1 MLHSITASFSGLTKV
16 FVDMTKDFVNNPS
29 RPADKRS
36 SMPKRK
42 EKNVARP
49 TDLELSILRVLWKRG
64 RGSVREIL
72 QDYNS
77 GRDDAAGYT
86 TILKM
91 LQIMTEKGLVKR
103 DDSVR
108 PQVYWTSQSQDQTQ
122 RQLVNDLLEKAFEGS
137 AKQLVMQALSARTA
151 SEEELAEVE
160 RLLDKLEGEER

>member
-1 MLHSITASFSGLTKV
+1 MHQRLVFRLTKI
-16 FVDMTKDFVNNPS
+16 FVDVTKIFVNNPF
-29 RPADKRS
+29 RPADVRP
-36 SMPKRK
+36 SMRKRK
-42 EKNVARP
+42 ASDLARP

-77 GRDDAAGYT
+77 GRGEAAGYT

-91 LQIMTEKGLVKR
+91 LQIMTEKGLVER

-122 RQLVNDLLEKAFEGS
+122 RQLVSDLLEKAFEGS
-137 AKQLVMQALSARTA
+137 AKQLVMQALSAKAA
-151 SEEELAEVE
+151 SEEELAEAE
-160 RLLDKLEGEER
+160 RLLDRLEGEEG

>member
-1 MLHSITASFSGLTKV
+1 M
-16 FVDMTKDFVNNPS
+16 
-29 RPADKRS
+29 RR
-36 SMPKRK
+36 RK

-64 RGSVREIL
+64 PGSVREIL

-77 GRDDAAGYT
+77 GRGEAVGYT

-91 LQIMTEKGLVKR
+91 LQIMTEKGSVER

-108 PQVYWTSQSQDQTQ
+108 PQVYRTSQSQDQTQ
-122 RQLVNDLLEKAFEGS
+122 RQLVSDLLERAFEGS
-137 AKQLVMQALSARTA
+137 AKQLVMQALSAKAA

-160 RLLDKLEGEER
+160 RLLDRLEGEEG